1 MRAMVER
8 ANLGEVEMELITH
21 AHTLNH
27 QPLHLG
33 GGGGGGGEGAQST
46 RCVYR
51 VGGWRLA
58 GEYDTGRRGRRIL
71 LVTI

>member
-33 GGGGGGGEGAQST
+33 GGGRGGGGSINAMRLQS
-46 RCVYR
+46 
-51 VGGWRLA
+51 GRLA
-58 GEYDTGRRGRRIL
+58 LGG
-71 LVTI
+71 

>member
-33 GGGGGGGEGAQST
+33 GGGGGGGGGSINAMRLQS
-46 RCVYR
+46 
-51 VGGWRLA
+51 GRLA
-58 GEYDTGRRGRRIL
+58 LGG
-71 LVTI
+71 